1 MTVKE
6 VRRWLSNDLG
16 GVTEAVT
23 SVTKDRHTVTPSQTS
38 VTKSVT
44 NDRHIVTSTVTI
56 PSETTLRRIMK
67 DRFNLKYALPPK
79 GS

>member
-6 VRRWLSNDLG
+6 VRRWLSNNLG
-16 GVTEAVT
+16 GFTEAVT
-23 SVTKDRHTVTPSQTS
+23 SVTKDRHTVTPSQI
-38 VTKSVT
+38 SVT